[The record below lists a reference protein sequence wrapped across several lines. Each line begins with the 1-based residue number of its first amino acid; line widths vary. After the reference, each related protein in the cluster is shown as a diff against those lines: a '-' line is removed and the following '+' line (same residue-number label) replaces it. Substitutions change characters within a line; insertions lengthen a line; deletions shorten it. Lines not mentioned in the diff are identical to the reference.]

1 MYRPMSPVVRLSE
14 YRRKASAL
22 HFSRSELN
30 QMLGVY
36 STRVIKGEWRDYSI
50 GHSPGFARFCI
61 YRSSSEGPLYTITK
75 LATEGKSRSAQAK
88 KGRYMVTTRHRVL
101 SQGHSLHDV
110 LRVFD
115 RPVKV
120 VSH

>member
-1 MYRPMSPVVRLSE
+1 MSQVVRLSE

-22 HFSRSELN
+22 HFTRSELN
-30 QMLGVY
+30 QLLGVY

-50 GHSPGFARFCI
+50 GHSPGYARFCI
-61 YRSSSEGPLYTITK
+61 YRSSCEDPLFTVTK
-75 LATEGKSRSAQAK
+75 LATEGKARSAQAK
-88 KGRYMVTTRHRVL
+88 KGRYVVATRHRL
-101 SQGHSLHDV
+101 LKQSHSLHDA

-115 RPVKV
+115 RPVKL